1 MRRSWTIGLIAVFAA
16 LHVVLYLLPGPWRS
30 WAIYLEPLEGI
41 ILGPFAGFFAAFLG
55 SSIARMVKPSVDWM
69 FGVVAE
75 PIGVLVCG
83 LLVTGRWK
91 WVVAIYGVMLSS
103 YFVHPFGRLFPLWT
117 ILDILVA
124 LVLIYPVS
132 RVSEHVYAADVAKS
146 SRAVVLVSFVGT
158 VADSLTRVFLL
169 VPAGLYQLFGLS
181 FEALYYGVFIP
192 GAVGSYIEDV
202 IVVVVSVLIGVPV
215 LIALRNIP
223 VLEYPLTQ

>member
-1 MRRSWTIGLIAVFAA
+1 M
-16 LHVVLYLLPGPWRS
+16 
-30 WAIYLEPLEGI
+30 
-41 ILGPFAGFFAAFLG
+41 
-55 SSIARMVKPSVDWM
+55 ARMVRPSVDWM

-75 PIGVLVCG
+75 PMGVLVCG

-91 WVVAIYGVMLSS
+91 WVAAIYGVMLTS
-103 YFVHPFGRLFPLWT
+103 YFAHPFGRLFPLWT

-132 RVSEHVYAADVAKS
+132 RVSKHVYAADVATS
-146 SRAVVLVSFVGT
+146 SRAVVLVAFVGT

-181 FEALYYGVFIP
+181 FEGLYYGVFIP

-202 IVVVVSVLIGVPV
+202 IVVIVSVLVGVPL

-223 VLEYPLTQ
+223 ALEYPLTQ